1 MNKRTKDL
9 YGKALDKAVPYTW
22 HNLDHVEVEKV
33 MKEFAELMVV
43 EFMDVVK
50 STANELNEHYFKQG
64 ASEEEVLM
72 RVNGALVV
80 LGHIRARFK
89 D

>member
-1 MNKRTKDL
+1 MNHCTQKL
-9 YGKALDKAVPYTW
+9 AGQALDQAVPETW
-22 HNLDHVEVEKV
+22 TTLTAYDLNKFTEV
-33 MKEFAELMVV
+33 FADLMVI

-50 STANELNEHYFKQG
+50 STANELSEHYFKQG
-64 ASEEEVLM
+64 CSEEEVLM
-72 RVNGALVV
+72 RVNGALAV